1 VQLEP
6 FEQSFLKQITTGHL
20 ASLREQIEAL
30 APCEAQVEL
39 RDCVCIMTAGGVD
52 YEPLARSLMPWRK
65 GPFQIDDLVIDSEWQ
80 SFMKY
85 NLLSPHLDITGKS
98 VLDVGCNNGY
108 YLFRMLEK
116 NPASLTGIDPAPLFF
131 LQFRFI
137 DRFVR
142 SGIEYRMIGVQHLVE
157 WKRQF
162 DTVLCLGV
170 LYHRRDPIETLRQLS
185 SALKPGGELIL
196 DTFMIDGAGA
206 YSLTPK
212 ARYSKIPNIW
222 FIPTIEALTVWLERT
237 GFEAVRV
244 LEIRATDATE
254 QRKTAWIQG
263 QSLEDFLDPDDSSK
277 TVEGYPAPKR
287 LYISARKK
295 DGRRV

>member
-1 VQLEP
+1 MQLEP
-6 FEQSFLKQITTGHL
+6 FEQSFLKQVTTGHL
-20 ASLREQIEAL
+20 APLRERIEAL
-30 APCEAQVEL
+30 APCEAAIEL
-39 RDCVCIMTAGGVD
+39 GDCITIRTQNKLD

-65 GPFQIDDLVIDSEWQ
+65 GPFQIDDLLIDSEWQ
-80 SFMKY
+80 SFIKY
-85 NLLSPHLDITGKS
+85 NLLAPHLDITGQS

-116 NPASLTGIDPAPLFF
+116 NPASLTGIDPSPLFY
-131 LQFRFI
+131 LQFRLMEHFM
-137 DRFVR
+137 R
-142 SGIEYRMIGVQHLVE
+142 SQIAYRMIGVQHLSE
-157 WKRQF
+157 WGQQF

-170 LYHRRDPIETLRQLS
+170 LYHRRDPIETLRQLAA
-185 SALKPGGELIL
+185 ALKPGGELIL
-196 DTFMIDGAGA
+196 DTFMIDGEGA

-222 FIPTIEALTVWLERT
+222 FIPTIEALRVWLERT

-244 LEIRATDATE
+244 LEIKPTDASE
-254 QRKTAWIQG
+254 QRKTDWIAG
-263 QSLEDFLDPDDSSK
+263 QSLEDFLDPDDSQK

-287 LYISARKK
+287 LYISARRK